1 MSERE
6 PEVESGEESIDEQGR
21 NPTQRELDGDE
32 PGPATTTGGGT
43 ADWDETNDEPH
54 QGEAGQ
60 DLV

>member
-6 PEVESGEESIDEQGR
+6 PDVESGEELIDEQGR

-32 PGPATTTGGGT
+32 PGAATTGGGT
-43 ADWDETNDEPH
+43 ADWEETNDEPH
-54 QGEAGQ
+54 QGEGGQ